1 LVIAAAAPAFG
12 QPPPIPISPKP
23 GPPGRP
29 DRTVL
34 IFLPQQLFSS
44 EEFEPALRELS
55 LAGLPTR
62 IASSDT
68 GVAVSMG
75 QVLVKLD
82 LALRDVQ
89 VADYAGLVL
98 IGGSGAALNWGDSL
112 LQARCREFAASGRV
126 VAASG
131 IAPITLAR
139 AGVLRGRKATVFH
152 ERSAIGWLREGG
164 AKFSFR
170 ELVTDRN
177 IITAAGAEQA
187 HPFGE
192 AVAAAVL
199 SDKAKVKVKVK
210 NSTPQ
215 PRPQPGPE

>member
-1 LVIAAAAPAFG
+1 MLRAVGCILLVIAAAAPVFG
-12 QPPPIPISPKP
+12 QPPPIPISPKLS
-23 GPPGRP
+23 PPGKS

-34 IFLPQQLFSS
+34 IFLPQRLFSS
-44 EEFEPALRELS
+44 EEFEPTLRELS
-55 LAGLPTR
+55 LAGLQTR

-75 QVLVKLD
+75 QVVVKPD

-98 IGGSGAALNWGDSL
+98 IGGSGAAITWGDSL
-112 LQARCREFAASGRV
+112 LQTRCRQFAESGRV
-126 VAASG
+126 VAAIG

-139 AGVLRGRKATVFH
+139 AGVLKGRKATVFH
-152 ERSAIGWLREGG
+152 ERSAIGWLKESG
-164 AKFSFR
+164 ARFSFR

-177 IITAAGAEQA
+177 IITAANAEQA
-187 HPFGE
+187 HAFGR

-199 SDKAKVKVKVK
+199 AAK
-210 NSTPQ
+210 
-215 PRPQPGPE
+215 